1 MSSYQATALNPRN
14 QAIETVQMLDNYF
27 AHHQYAVAFQD
38 GSKYPENQV
47 VCIHPND
54 VTNENHMK
62 VFYQNYCAIIHRVV
76 GWHGCLYVNTEEYD
90 FEGRTLD
97 IACVEFKHTVDRY
110 LSNLRRNK

>member
-54 VTNENHMK
+54 LDAEDVRIS
-62 VFYQNYCAIIHRVV
+62 YQNCFSVIYSTDD
-76 GWHGCLYVNTEEYD
+76 GYLYDGDT
-90 FEGRTLD
+90 FRTLAE
-97 IACVEFKHTVDRY
+97 ACVMFKIDMDSIR
-110 LSNLRRNK
+110 

>member
-54 VTNENHMK
+54 LDAEDVR
-62 VFYQNYCAIIHRVV
+62 VFYQGYSGMIWTYRGGYLIDGVVHRRFS
-76 GWHGCLYVNTEEYD
+76 D
-90 FEGRTLD
+90 
-97 IACVEFKHTVDRY
+97 ACVMFKNSVDRD
-110 LSNLRRNK
+110 RNNK